1 MSFFVD
7 FHSFFILKWQTFMLT
22 ISMFIRILIHSS
34 KKKKVKNSVYMDF
47 FSFLCTLFNSK
58 N

>member
-1 MSFFVD
+1 
-7 FHSFFILKWQTFMLT
+7 
-22 ISMFIRILIHSS
+22 MFIKLLIHSS
-34 KKKKVKNSVYMDF
+34 QKKKVKISVYMDF